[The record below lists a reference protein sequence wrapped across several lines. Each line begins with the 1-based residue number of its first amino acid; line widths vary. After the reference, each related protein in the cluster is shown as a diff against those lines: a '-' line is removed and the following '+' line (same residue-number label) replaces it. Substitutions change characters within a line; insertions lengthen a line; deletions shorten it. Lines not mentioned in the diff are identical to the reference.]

1 MRLLFVDD
9 SGSPTQLRAA
19 GDSGL
24 YILTG
29 VAVDDRSLPSVARAA
44 GDAKAAVGA
53 RMGLG
58 EWEAHAYHVWNNSG
72 RFAGRRSMLAAD
84 QKREIFSL
92 MANVI
97 ADPRLNVIPVVVDK
111 LDRGRQKPRRWPLA
125 VGWSSM
131 FKRFGRMLD
140 RTGEESGLILA
151 DAGDRNDEN
160 TARAVVERM
169 GRARMERAPNH
180 AGVLNGV
187 IFRDS
192 RLDVMIQ
199 MADMAAYIVH
209 KHYRKDD
216 RFRGWFETIRP
227 RFDAN
232 PTAIDLEAG
241 DGYA

>member
-1 MRLLFVDD
+1 MLFVDD

-24 YILTG
+24 YILAG
-29 VAVDDRSLPSVARAA
+29 VAVDDRSLPSVIRAA
-44 GDAKAAVGA
+44 SDAKAAVGA

-72 RFAGRRSMLAAD
+72 RFADKGSMLTAD

-92 MANVI
+92 MADVV
-97 ADPRLNVIPVVVDK
+97 ADPRLNIIPVVVNK
-111 LDRGRQKPRRWPLA
+111 LDSGRQKPRRWPLA

-131 FKRFGRMLD
+131 FKRFERMLV
-140 RTGEESGLILA
+140 RTESGLILA
-151 DAGDRNDEN
+151 DEGGSDDKNA
-160 TARAVVERM
+160 ARAIVEKM
-169 GRARMERAPNH
+169 GRARMERTPNR
-180 AGVLNGV
+180 AGVMNGV

-227 RFDAN
+227 RFDSN
-232 PTAIDLEAG
+232 PTAIDLKAG
-241 DGYA
+241 NGYA